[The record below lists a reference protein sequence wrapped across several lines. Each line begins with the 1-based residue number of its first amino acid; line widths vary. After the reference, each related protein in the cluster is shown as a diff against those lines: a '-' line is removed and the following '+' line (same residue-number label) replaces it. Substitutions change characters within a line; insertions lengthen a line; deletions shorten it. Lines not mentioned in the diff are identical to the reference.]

1 MIDLKQLENEID
13 ELLEQETTDSLLSWL
28 YETKIRNLKLRL
40 GEGVFDDIP
49 VCEDH
54 QEFIASTSI
63 ILANSNTASDDC
75 SNIIG
80 HTAYCTAA

>member
-28 YETKIRNLKLRL
+28 YENKIQNLRLRL

-49 VCEDH
+49 ICKDH
-54 QEFIASTSI
+54 QELVSPSSV
-63 ILANSNTASDDC
+63 ILAKSNSQGDDC

-80 HTAYCTAA
+80 FAAYCTAA